1 MIQKQ
6 EKIHTRK
13 IDIATYKG
21 SQDTIVVEGILKDD
35 RLFESFLATGKKRP
49 PGTFHHMIIR
59 MEVKGPELVIQD
71 IEVEMP
77 KVPNKH
83 CTEIMDCL
91 APIKGTPI
99 VSGFTRKVKAIAG
112 GPRGCNHLLALL
124 IAMGP
129 AAVQGAFSLVSL
141 KPIDKGASDKI
152 RFERLKNTC
161 YAWREDGPLMKR
173 YKDQIGGT

>member
-21 SQDTIVVEGILKDD
+21 SEDTIVVEGSLKDE
-35 RLFESFLATGKKRP
+35 RLFASFLATGEKGP
-49 PGTFHHMIIR
+49 PGIFHHLIIR

-77 KVPNKH
+77 RVPNEY
-83 CTEIMDCL
+83 CIEIIDCL
-91 APIKGTPI
+91 APIKGLPI
-99 VSGFTRKVKAIAG
+99 VSGFTRKAKAIAG

-124 IAMGP
+124 IAMAP
-129 AAVQGAFSLVSL
+129 AAVQGAFSLISL
-141 KPIDKGASDKI
+141 KPIDKGSRDKI
-152 RFERLKNTC
+152 RSERLKNTC
-161 YAWREDGPLMKR
+161 YAWREDGPLLER
-173 YKDQIGGT
+173 YKELVK